1 MRVYRVYSVHKMTKR
16 HSKGLSFFS
25 DPGELKPI
33 LEVVLSR
40 TGTRL
45 CRAVEREGRWFFR
58 EVASPEVSKNGVP
71 QFYPC
76 HAAMIKKGSLDP
88 LANIVQVWF
97 PVRVE
102 GDLRMG
108 EVGMLVTDSEL
119 DSQMREL
126 QGDIYRALRK
136 ELTSRFKRGVW
147 GRNSNTGGEHF
158 YKDIL
163 ISKDV
168 ENAARN
174 GLILR
179 SQLGDGFVTYSP
191 DRAQ

>member
-1 MRVYRVYSVHKMTKR
+1 MTKR

-25 DPGELKPI
+25 APGELKPI
-33 LEVVLSR
+33 LESVLSK

-58 EVASPEVSKNGVP
+58 EVESPEVSKNGVP

-76 HAAMIKKGSLDP
+76 HPAMIKECGLDS

-108 EVGMLVTDSEL
+108 EVGMLVADSEL
-119 DSQMREL
+119 DSKMREL
-126 QGDIYRALRK
+126 QGEIYRALRK
-136 ELTSRFKRGVW
+136 ELTGRFKKGVW
-147 GRNSNTGGEHF
+147 GRNSNTHGEYF

-163 ISKDV
+163 ISKDM
-168 ENAARN
+168 ENAARA
-174 GLILR
+174 GLVL
-179 SQLGDGFVTYSP
+179 SPQLGDGFVTFSP

>member
-1 MRVYRVYSVHKMTKR
+1 MTKR
-16 HSKGLSFFS
+16 HSKGLCFFS
-25 DPGELKPI
+25 EPEELKPI
-33 LEVVLSR
+33 LEAVLSK
-40 TGTRL
+40 TGTGL
-45 CRAVEREGRWFFR
+45 CRAKKRENRWFFS
-58 EVASPEVSKNGVP
+58 EVMTPEVEAGARP
-71 QFYPC
+71 RFYAC
-76 HAAMIKKGSLDP
+76 HPAMIKEGSLDS

-119 DSQMREL
+119 DVQMREL
-126 QGDIYRALRK
+126 QREIYRALRK
-136 ELTSRFKRGVW
+136 ELAGRFKRGVW

-163 ISKDV
+163 ISKGV
-168 ENAARN
+168 EDAARN

-179 SQLGDGFVTYSP
+179 PLLGDGFVTFSP

>member
-1 MRVYRVYSVHKMTKR
+1 MTKR
-16 HSKGLSFFS
+16 HSKGLSFFAE
-25 DPGELKPI
+25 PAELMPI
-33 LEVVLSR
+33 VETVLSK

-45 CRAVEREGRWFFR
+45 CRAQERGDRWFFH
-58 EVASPEVSKNGVP
+58 EIATPEVEASARP
-71 QFYPC
+71 RFYAC
-76 HAAMIKKGSLDP
+76 HPAMFKQGGLDS
-88 LANIVQVWF
+88 LANIAQIWF

-108 EVGMLVTDSEL
+108 ELGMLVTDSEL
-119 DSQMREL
+119 EPQMREL
-126 QGDIYRALRK
+126 QEEIYRALRK
-136 ELTSRFKRGVW
+136 ELTARLNRGVW

-163 ISKDV
+163 ISKNV
-168 ENAARN
+168 EDAARK

-179 SQLGDGFVTYSP
+179 PLLGDGFVTFSP

>member
-1 MRVYRVYSVHKMTKR
+1 MSKR

-25 DPGELKPI
+25 GPEELRPI
-33 LEVVLSR
+33 LDAVLAK

-45 CRAVEREGRWFFR
+45 CRAHEREDRWFFQEAGSV
-58 EVASPEVSKNGVP
+58 EVGPGARPK
-71 QFYPC
+71 FYVC
-76 HAAMIKKGSLDP
+76 HPAMVKERGLDS

-97 PVRVE
+97 PMRVE
-102 GDLRMG
+102 STLRMG

-119 DSQMREL
+119 DGRMREL
-126 QGDIYRALRK
+126 QEEIYRTLRK
-136 ELTSRFKRGVW
+136 ELTRRFKRGVW

-163 ISKDV
+163 ISKEV
-168 ENAARN
+168 ESAARA
-174 GLILR
+174 GLALR
-179 SQLGDGFVTYSP
+179 TQLGDGFVTFSP